1 MNAMSSFQLFESLT
15 QVGIQPDVAHRV
27 EREIENSI
35 HLMHEQS
42 LGEKLARFVTRDDF
56 HLEINKLRQE
66 MHTEIN
72 KLRQEMYTEINKL
85 RHELHVSSWR
95 QIGFNFAFFSAAV
108 AILKYAP

>member
-56 HLEINKLRQE
+56 HLEINKLRHE

-72 KLRQEMYTEINKL
+72 KLRQE
-85 RHELHVSSWR
+85 LHISSWR